1 MCPTKSF
8 ALKKLPLDKNR
19 FAFKLDCVLKLLG
32 FLDGPFTLSS
42 NLDYGLEIL
51 KIWLLIR
58 NRAVLMSGD
67 LVNFQSHTAA

>member
-1 MCPTKSF
+1 MCTAKSF
-8 ALKKLPLDKNR
+8 ALKKLPLDNNR
-19 FAFKLDCVLKLLG
+19 FAFKLDCLFKLLR

-42 NLDYGLEIL
+42 DLDYRLEIL
-51 KIWLLIR
+51 KIWLHIR